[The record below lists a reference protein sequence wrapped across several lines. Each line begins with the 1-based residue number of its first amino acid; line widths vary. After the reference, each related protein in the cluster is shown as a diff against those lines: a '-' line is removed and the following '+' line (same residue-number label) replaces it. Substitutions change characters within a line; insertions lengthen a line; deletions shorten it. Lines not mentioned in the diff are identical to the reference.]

1 MILEID
7 NLKVNYGAVTA
18 LKGISLTVE
27 TGQIVALIGANGAGK
42 STALRTISG
51 LVKASAGAIRYDGQD
66 VTNLPPHKIVA
77 LGIAHAPEG
86 RMIFANLSTK
96 ENLEMGAYL
105 RKDKRGI
112 ESDIELVLTIFPKLK
127 ERIKQTAG
135 KLSGGEQQML
145 AIGRAILAK
154 PRLLLLD
161 EPSLGIAPI
170 LVKTIFKNIVQINS
184 ELKTTIL
191 LVEQNAHMA
200 LNICNYGYVLETGL
214 IRLHGTASE
223 LAGNDEIRRAYLG
236 EG

>member
-51 LVKASAGAIRYDGQD
+51 LVKANAGVIRYDGQD
-66 VTNLPPHKIVA
+66 VTNVPPHKIVA

-105 RKDKRGI
+105 RKDKRGV

-127 ERIKQTAG
+127 ERFKHSAG

-170 LVKTIFKNIVQINS
+170 LVKTIFRNIVQINS
-184 ELKTTIL
+184 ELRTTIL

-200 LNICNYGYVLETGL
+200 LNICHYGYVLETGL